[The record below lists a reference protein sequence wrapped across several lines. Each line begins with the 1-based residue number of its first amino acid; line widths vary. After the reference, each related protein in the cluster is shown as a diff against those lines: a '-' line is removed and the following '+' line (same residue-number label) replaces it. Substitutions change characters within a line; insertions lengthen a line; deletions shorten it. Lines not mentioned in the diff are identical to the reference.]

1 MAWNNYIT
9 ELNEIIRTNNKRKK
23 EKLLIRRKVYTTPK
37 KKLMLSKRIRVSSS
51 VCGHISNKNFDI
63 L

>member
-23 EKLLIRRKVYTTPK
+23 EKLLIRKKICTTE
-37 KKLMLSKRIRVSSS
+37 KKLMLSKRTRSVSSS
-51 VCGHISNKNFDI
+51 VCDHISNKNFDI